1 MLLKPTDFA
10 LASLPAAQP
19 AEANARARG
28 GSIRE
33 RSHSDEIVT
42 VETAIGADG
51 VIAIIS
57 LIAQDTADLPLILY
71 GRRGANR
78 FRAYDHPYYTLLH
91 DSPNP
96 EHTSVTFREFIVG
109 HIIAWGNFFGQ
120 MMMDG
125 RGIVQAIWPLRP
137 DRMTVTRVNGEK
149 IYIYITSDGKQRT
162 FFRDEILHIP
172 GFGFDGL
179 VGYSRISLAR
189 NAIGASIAAEKF
201 GSKLFANDTTLGVV
215 LKSPKSLSPKAYE
228 HLMASLDEEHT
239 GVDKSHRRLILEE
252 GLDVARLGLPPED
265 AQYLETRKFSLGQV
279 NRMIGPIPPHI
290 YGDTEKSTSWGTG
303 IDSQE
308 QGYVNHALRP
318 HATRIE
324 QSLRQQ
330 LLLQS
335 DRDQGLY
342 FEHLFDALLRGDLA
356 ARTEA
361 YVKMVNNGMFTP
373 NQALTKENM
382 NTYPG
387 GDVHYRPSNLVQIET
402 SRTGGQGPANALG
415 SLWLDAA
422 KRVATR
428 EANDLRAASK
438 KFLATGHADRFSAW
452 ADKFYSQDQ
461 PAFALKHFRPVLTAA
476 QELTGVDYAAGLEQ
490 YLAASLAEH
499 RAALEGL
506 SAEQVDALADGWQH
520 NLPAQMTGYIL
531 DQLKELTYENYLSE

>member
-10 LASLPAAQP
+10 LASQPVDQP

-42 VETAIGADG
+42 VEKAVCADG

-78 FRAYDHPYYTLLH
+78 FRAYDHPYYSLLH
-91 DSPNP
+91 NAPNP

-109 HIIAWGNFFGQ
+109 HCIAWGGFFAQ
-120 MMMDG
+120 MIPDG
-125 RGIVQAIWPLRP
+125 AGIIRELWPLRP
-137 DRMTVTRVNGEK
+137 DKMTVTRVNGEK

-179 VGYSRISLAR
+179 VGYSRIALAR
-189 NAIGASIAAEKF
+189 HAIGASIAAEKF

-215 LKSPKSLSPKAYE
+215 LKSPKALSDKAYE
-228 HLMASLDEEHT
+228 HLVTSLDEEHT
-239 GVDKSHRRLILEE
+239 GVDKSHRRIILEE

-265 AQYLETRKFSLGQV
+265 AQFLESREFSLGQI

-318 HATRIE
+318 YATRIE
-324 QSLRQQ
+324 QSLWQQ

-356 ARTEA
+356 TRNEA
-361 YVKMVNNGMFTP
+361 YVKAINNGWLTP
-373 NQALTKENM
+373 NQVLAKENM
-382 NTYPG
+382 NGYPG
-387 GDVHYRPSNLVQIET
+387 GDVHYRPANLVQVET
-402 SRTGGQGPANALG
+402 GRGGRSPANALEP
-415 SLWLDAA
+415 LWQDAA
-422 KRVATR
+422 QRVATR
-428 EANDLRAASK
+428 EANDVHAAAR
-438 KFLATGHADRFSAW
+438 KFLATGHAERFVIW
-452 ADKFYSQDQ
+452 ADQFYSQDH
-461 PAFALKHFRPVLTAA
+461 PAFAMKQFRSVLSAA
-476 QELTGVDYAAGLEQ
+476 RELTSVDYAAGLEQ
-490 YLAASLAEH
+490 YLAASLAER
-499 RAALEGL
+499 RAALEGMP
-506 SAEQVDALADGWQH
+506 ADQVESLADGWQRE
-520 NLPAQMTGYIL
+520 LPAQISGYIL
-531 DQLKELTYENYLSE
+531 DQLKERTYETYFEE

>member
-10 LASLPAAQP
+10 LASPPTAQP

-78 FRAYDHPYYTLLH
+78 FRAYAHPYYSLLH
-91 DSPNP
+91 NSPNP

-109 HIIAWGNFFGQ
+109 HCIAWGNFFAQ
-120 MMMDG
+120 LIADG
-125 RGIVQAIWPLRP
+125 KGVVREMWPLRP

-149 IYIYITSDGKQRT
+149 IYIYITPEGKPRT
-162 FFRDEILHIP
+162 FFRDEILHIS

-179 VGYSRISLAR
+179 VGCSRISLAR

-215 LKSPKSLSPKAYE
+215 LKSPKALSPKAYE

-318 HATRIE
+318 YATRIE
-324 QSLRQQ
+324 QALWQQ
-330 LLLQS
+330 LLLQA

-402 SRTGGQGPANALG
+402 SRTGGQAPANALNT
-415 SLWLDAA
+415 LWLDAA
-422 KRVATR
+422 QRVATR
-428 EANDLRAASK
+428 EANDLRAASR
-438 KFLATGHADRFSAW
+438 KFLSTGHADRFAAW
-452 ADKFYSQDQ
+452 ADKFYTQDH
-461 PAFALKHFRPVLTAA
+461 PVFAMKQFTPVLAA
-476 QELTGVDYAAGLEQ
+476 VCELTGVDYIDGLQQ
-490 YLAASLAEH
+490 YLSASLAE
-499 RAALEGL
+499 RRSALEGL
-506 SAEQVDALADGWQH
+506 SANQVDGLADRWQH
-520 NLPAQMTGYIL
+520 DLPGQMSGYVI
-531 DQLKELTYENYLSE
+531 DQLKEMTYERYLEE